1 MLEIFKNYLK
11 EENYYIILY
20 SNYIYIYN
28 YLDIIKFTDTY
39 ISLRLKSLILNIYGI
54 DLLII
59 KLERDELL
67 IKGVINKVEKIY
79 E

>member
-11 EENYYIILY
+11 EENYYVILY

-39 ISLRLKSLILNIYGI
+39 ISFRLKSLVLNIYGI

>member
-1 MLEIFKNYLK
+1 MLEMFRNYLK
-11 EENYYIILY
+11 SEEYYIVLY

-39 ISLRLKSLILNIYGI
+39 ISLKLKSFKLNVYGI
-54 DLLII
+54 DLLIS
-59 KLERDELL
+59 KMECDELL
-67 IKGVINKVEKIY
+67 IKCIINKVEKIY

>member
-11 EENYYIILY
+11 EENYYVILY